1 MNPSR
6 TLADRF
12 RTQRTDR
19 IRVDGIEIV
28 SLAEVDV
35 PEGSVLEVIVE
46 DSRPDVEQSLRI
58 LSQAGNITVS
68 NSDFEPAESI
78 LVLGESYPAFEIE
91 FTDPESTGGTL
102 QLWNSWI
109 LGDGEHAWIGNSGI
123 IIESLPVPEGASN
136 RLRMWCS
143 DGLGDPDFDDLV
155 LLLTVGPKVAT
166 DNEK

>member
-28 SLAEVDV
+28 SMAEIEL
-35 PEGSVLEVIVE
+35 PANSVLEVLVE
-46 DSRPDVEQSLRI
+46 DSRPDIEQSLRI
-58 LSQAGNITVS
+58 LSSGGDITIA
-68 NSDFEPAESI
+68 NADFEPAESI
-78 LVLGESYPAFEIE
+78 LVLGETYPAFEII
-91 FTDPESTGGTL
+91 FADPDSAGGRL

-109 LGDGEHAWIGNSGI
+109 LGDGEHSWIGNSGI
-123 IIESLPVPEGASN
+123 IVEPLPVPVGASN
-136 RLRMWCS
+136 RLRLWCS

-155 LLLTVGPKVAT
+155 LLLTIGPKSSAT
-166 DNEK
+166 

>member
-28 SLAEVDV
+28 SMAEVELPAD
-35 PEGSVLEVIVE
+35 SVLEVLVE
-46 DSRPDVEQSLRI
+46 DSRPDIEQSLR
-58 LSQAGNITVS
+58 LLAKSGDDITIVDA
-68 NSDFEPAESI
+68 DFEPAESI
-78 LVLGESYPAFEIE
+78 LVLGETYPAFEVE
-91 FTDPESTGGTL
+91 FVGPEGGKL

-123 IIESLPVPEGASN
+123 IVESLPVPEGASSRM
-136 RLRMWCS
+136 RLWCS

-155 LLLTVGPKVAT
+155 LLLTVGPKTAA
-166 DNEK
+166 DGAS